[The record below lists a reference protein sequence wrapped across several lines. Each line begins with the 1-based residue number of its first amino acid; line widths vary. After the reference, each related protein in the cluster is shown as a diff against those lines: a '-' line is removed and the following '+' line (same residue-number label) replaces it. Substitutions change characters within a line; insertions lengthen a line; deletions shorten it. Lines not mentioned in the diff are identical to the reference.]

1 MKDTFSITPAEIE
14 AARRVLVTMIGDLSN
29 MMPGKMKRPDAPQ
42 PDSTT
47 ASAQTP
53 PQTGPAPVI
62 PLNAAN
68 LQQQQKQLL
77 NHQRAPSRSS
87 NAPAAPTSTQ
97 PPFLPFGGSS
107 PHGTP
112 AYGNGKQSV
121 TQADLKIP
129 PRKKPKTGNN
139 ISAESG
145 TPGSMASPLLNKT
158 VSPELKRQNI
168 VDTKQQT
175 RPMLCCSEP
184 DCDRHKAGFDSE
196 EALKAHRE
204 EEHIKPLSNPLKY
217 AQENLA
223 AVLGLDS
230 DGRPKASVTG
240 EKMTQ
245 SESRQGQ
252 TPNFKAGTPMSRQDS
267 MIRQGSSTG
276 KSSIKSQAE
285 TAKPPATSQPLVI
298 ADPWANTTIDPQ
310 ELFATFQGIETG
322 AAGGISDTNVYRSIT
337 PNESPESNST
347 AVTDTSDISDG
358 VNLDISLD
366 LAFDESWMPFGGSD
380 VNGLTDLNNF
390 DFGNEDM
397 PLPLEDDLPM
407 ANYMSWDDTQ
417 QEFSQPFEFDTSMY
431 LMNPGQ

>member
-1 MKDTFSITPAEIE
+1 MKENFSITPAEIE
-14 AARRVLVTMIGDLSN
+14 GARRVLVTMIGDLSN

-42 PDSTT
+42 PDSAT
-47 ASAQTP
+47 ASAPTP
-53 PQTGPAPVI
+53 PQAGPASTI

-68 LQQQQKQLL
+68 LQQQQKQLM
-77 NHQRAPSRSS
+77 NHQRAPSRGS

-97 PPFLPFGGSS
+97 PPFPFGGAS

-139 ISAESG
+139 PSAELG
-145 TPGSMASPLLNKT
+145 TPGSMASPSVNKT
-158 VSPELKRQNI
+158 VSPEIRRQVI
-168 VDTKQQT
+168 VDTKQQPVK
-175 RPMLCCSEP
+175 PMLCCSEP
-184 DCDRHKAGFDSE
+184 DCDRHKTGFENE

-223 AVLGLDS
+223 AVLGLDPEGHQKS
-230 DGRPKASVTG
+230 SLMG
-240 EKMTQ
+240 EKMVQ

-252 TPNFKAGTPMSRQDS
+252 TPTIKAGTPMSRQDS

-276 KSSIKSQAE
+276 KSSTKPQIEA
-285 TAKPPATSQPLVI
+285 AKLAATSQPTVI
-298 ADPWANTTIDPQ
+298 ADSWANATIDPQ
-310 ELFATFQGIETG
+310 ELFAAFQGFETG
-322 AAGGISDTNVYRSIT
+322 AGGTISDLNVYRSIT

-358 VNLDISLD
+358 VNLDINLE
-366 LAFDESWMPFGGSD
+366 LNFDESWMPFGGSD
-380 VNGLTDLNNF
+380 INGLADLNNF

-397 PLPLEDDLPM
+397 PIPLEDDQPM
-407 ANYMSWDDTQ
+407 ANYMSWDDMQ
-417 QEFSQPFEFDTSMY
+417 QEFNKPFEFDTSMY

>member
-1 MKDTFSITPAEIE
+1 MKDTFSITPTEIE

-29 MMPGKMKRPDAPQ
+29 MMPGKMKRSDASQ
-42 PDSTT
+42 PDSATT
-47 ASAQTP
+47 STP
-53 PQTGPAPVI
+53 PQAGPAPII

-68 LQQQQKQLL
+68 LQQQQKQLM
-77 NHQRAPSRSS
+77 NHQKAPSRSS

-97 PPFLPFGGSS
+97 PPFLFGAQS

-129 PRKKPKTGNN
+129 PRKRPKTGNN
-139 ISAESG
+139 VSAESG
-145 TPGSMASPLLNKT
+145 TPGSMASPTLNKT

-168 VDTKQQT
+168 ADTKQQAQA

-184 DCDRHKAGFDSE
+184 DCDRHKVGFENE
-196 EALKAHRE
+196 EALKLHRE

-230 DGRPKASVTG
+230 EGHPKTSPSG
-240 EKMTQ
+240 EKMVQ

-252 TPNFKAGTPMSRQDS
+252 TPNIKAGTPMSRQDS
-267 MIRQGSSTG
+267 MIRQASSTG
-276 KSSIKSQAE
+276 KPSTKPQTE
-285 TAKPPATSQPLVI
+285 TGKAPAVSQPAVL

-310 ELFATFQGIETG
+310 ELFATFQGFETSAG
-322 AAGGISDTNVYRSIT
+322 GGISDMNVYRSIT

-366 LAFDESWMPFGGSD
+366 LSFDESWMPFGGSD
-380 VNGLTDLNNF
+380 VNGLADLNNF

-397 PLPLEDDLPM
+397 SFPLEDDLPM

-417 QEFSQPFEFDTSMY
+417 QEFNKPFEFDTSMY